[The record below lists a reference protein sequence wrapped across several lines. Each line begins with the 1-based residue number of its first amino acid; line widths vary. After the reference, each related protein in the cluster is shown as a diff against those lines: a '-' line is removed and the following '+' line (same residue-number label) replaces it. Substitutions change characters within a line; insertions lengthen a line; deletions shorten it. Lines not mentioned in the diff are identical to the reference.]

1 MLAMAFKL
9 LGGPI
14 LSKVI
19 DGGTR
24 YLQKRQEISEA
35 KHTVRMEI
43 ESKKATADID
53 WDQIMARNSQ
63 NSWKDEYLTIVI
75 TMPFILLF
83 LPWTREFA
91 EQGFLALN
99 GIDDRYWY
107 LFGVAVA
114 AIFGVRDVIKGIG
127 TRVKK

>member
-43 ESKKATADID
+43 EAKKATADID
-53 WDQIMARNSQ
+53 WDTLQAKNSAS
-63 NSWKDEYLTIVI
+63 SWKDELLTIWAVGVL
-75 TMPFILLF
+75 TLVF
-83 LPWTREFA
+83 LPWTQEWALAGLHGLEAAPEWFQILIITVFA
-91 EQGFLALN
+91 AS
-99 GIDDRYWY
+99 
-107 LFGVAVA
+107 
-114 AIFGVRDVIKGIG
+114 FGVRDLIKNRLG
-127 TRVKK
+127 KK